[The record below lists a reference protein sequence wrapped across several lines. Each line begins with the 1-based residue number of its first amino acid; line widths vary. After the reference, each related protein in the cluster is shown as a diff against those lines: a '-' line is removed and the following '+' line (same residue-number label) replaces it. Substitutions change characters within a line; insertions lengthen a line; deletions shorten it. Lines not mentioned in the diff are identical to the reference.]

1 MKYNQSIS
9 VFVPAYN
16 EEENLTEVT
25 QEIVSFLDKNF
36 KDYEFIIV
44 ANKSKD
50 KTQEIA
56 RNLSKNNKKIKVIIQ
71 KNFVGYGAQLKS
83 GWEFSSKELVFYTDS
98 DRQFDI
104 NELHNFMKH
113 IKTYDAVIGYRSK
126 RKDPFMRVFY
136 SWLYNQAI
144 RRLLNIRVRDVDC
157 AFKLCRKGLIDAI
170 RPFTQD
176 RGADAEFL
184 VKAFA
189 KNYKV
194 KELPVTHRSRIAGVS
209 EAESNSKGFFVR
221 IKPEIISALIIET
234 MELRKFR

>member
-1 MKYNQSIS
+1 MKYAQSIS

-16 EEENLTEVT
+16 EEGNLKEVT

-56 RNLSKNNKKIKVIIQ
+56 RNLSKNNKKIKVILQ
-71 KNFVGYGAQLKS
+71 KSFVGYGTQLKN
-83 GWEFSSKELVFYTDS
+83 GWESASKDLVFYTDS

-104 NELHNFMKH
+104 SELREFMKY
-113 IKTYDAVIGYRSK
+113 IKNYDAVIGYRVK
-126 RKDPFMRVFY
+126 RKDPFMRLFY
-136 SWLYNQAI
+136 SWLYNQAL
-144 RRLLNIRVRDVDC
+144 RKLLGIKVRDADC